1 MIDLRALAL
10 LLRSCTEATRVSMSC
25 SRARRHACRAASVAL
40 LATAGCHYDLD
51 SIYAHVVVDAGSQ
64 PVVDAGPSLRS
75 DQLISSWIGHHP
87 SVTEDCVRCA
97 EAQCAD
103 VNTTCKG
110 DPMCVAYTECV
121 GKDPSPA
128 GQAACRATF
137 ASWVRQPDTAKERDL
152 TGPYGQ
158 CVFRYKCSAQ
168 CGANTDLFC
177 LDDYTWPLTSQATVP
192 LHLFL
197 VDAFEQTK
205 PLANMRVRA
214 CAVSDF
220 KCSEP
225 VAETTTDAT
234 GLAELNLPG
243 SFSNAFT
250 GYFEVTGQDIYPTL
264 LKFSWNVATET
275 TQLVGIVKEA
285 QFKLAIQA
293 IELKPDDTRGM
304 LQLRMLGCGN
314 LGVSGTSFSSNSAD
328 QQTRN
333 WYIIGGLPMVGADA
347 TDTVGSGGIIDVPE
361 GSTTVTATRAS
372 DGVAIARSV
381 VPVRASY
388 MSVVILNPLAK

>member
-1 MIDLRALAL
+1 MTDLRALAL
-10 LLRSCTEATRVSMSC
+10 FFRSLAEAP
-25 SRARRHACRAASVAL
+25 RASTLGSLALVAA
-40 LATAGCHYDLD
+40 ATGCHYDLD
-51 SIYAHVVVDAGSQ
+51 SIYEHVVADAGSVVVVDAGTT
-64 PVVDAGPSLRS
+64 LHS
-75 DQLISSWIGHHP
+75 DQLIASWIGHHP
-87 SVTEDCVRCA
+87 SVTEDCVSCA
-97 EAQCAD
+97 ETSCAD
-103 VNTTCKG
+103 VNTTCKA
-110 DPMCVAYTECV
+110 DASCAAYTACV
-121 GKDPSPA
+121 GKDPTPA

-137 ASWVRQPDTAKERDL
+137 ASWVSQPDTAKDRDL

-168 CGANTDLFC
+168 CAANNDLFC
-177 LDDYTWPLTSQATVP
+177 VNDYTWPLTSQTSVP

-205 PLANMRVRA
+205 RLPNMRVRV
-214 CAVSDF
+214 CAVTDF
-220 KCSEP
+220 KCNAP
-225 VAETTTDAT
+225 AAETTTDAN

-250 GYFEVTGQDIYPTL
+250 GYFEVTGPDIYPTL

-275 TQLVGIVKEA
+275 TQLVGIVREA
-285 QFKLAIQA
+285 QFKQAIEA

-304 LQLRMLGCGN
+304 LQIRMLGCGN
-314 LGVSGTSFSSNSAD
+314 LGVSGASFSSNSAD

-333 WYIIGGLPMVGADA
+333 WYIIGALPMVGANA

-361 GSTTVTATRAS
+361 GSTTITATRAS

-381 VPVRASY
+381 VPVRAKY

>member
-1 MIDLRALAL
+1 
-10 LLRSCTEATRVSMSC
+10 
-25 SRARRHACRAASVAL
+25 
-40 LATAGCHYDLD
+40 
-51 SIYAHVVVDAGSQ
+51 
-64 PVVDAGPSLRS
+64 
-75 DQLISSWIGHHP
+75 
-87 SVTEDCVRCA
+87 
-97 EAQCAD
+97 
-103 VNTTCKG
+103 
-110 DPMCVAYTECV
+110 
-121 GKDPSPA
+121 
-128 GQAACRATF
+128 
-137 ASWVRQPDTAKERDL
+137 
-152 TGPYGQ
+152 
-158 CVFRYKCSAQ
+158 
-168 CGANTDLFC
+168 
-177 LDDYTWPLTSQATVP
+177 VP

-205 PLANMRVRA
+205 PLPNMRVRA
-214 CAVSDF
+214 CAVADF
-220 KCSEP
+220 KCTEP
-225 VAETTTDAT
+225 VADTTTNAA

-293 IELKPDDTRGM
+293 IELKPDDARGM

-314 LGVSGTSFSSNSAD
+314 LGVSGASFTSNSAD

-333 WYIIGGLPMVGADA
+333 WYIIGGLPMVGANA

-361 GSTTVTATRAS
+361 GSTTITATRAS

-381 VPVRASY
+381 VPVRAKY